1 MTAPPVARLPIVG
14 VMGASAA
21 AWEQFAWPLGQHLAE
36 RGVHLLTGGG
46 AGAMAA
52 VAEAFCAVAG
62 RRGVSIGILP
72 TVKHPA
78 GGFVVVAGY
87 PNPWVEIP
95 ILTPLG
101 VFSGTDDDFVSRNHV
116 NILTANAIVALPGAT
131 GTHNEIRLAR
141 RFGKQLI
148 LHGPPA
154 EFAAFAGALP
164 VASTLA
170 EVIVFLDGV
179 VGAEAR

>member
-1 MTAPPVARLPIVG
+1 MTAPPVAHLPIVG

-21 AWEQFAWPLGQHLAE
+21 AWQQFAGPLGQHLAE

-52 VAEAFCAVAG
+52 VAEAFCAVPG

-72 TVKHPA
+72 SVKHPVHA
-78 GGFVVVAGY
+78 FVAVAGY

-101 VFSGTDDDFVSRNHV
+101 IFNGTDDDFLSRNHV
-116 NILTANAIVALPGAT
+116 NILTSNAIVALPGGI

-141 RFGKQLI
+141 RFGKKLI
-148 LHGPPA
+148 LFGPPA
-154 EFAAFAGALP
+154 EFAAYAGALP

-170 EVIVFLDGV
+170 EVSAFLDGV